1 MTLTIQGCAVS
12 ERIVYVKPECSA
24 PDHEPLRNIKATTLW
39 DDLVDNENDEEG
51 KKLYDDLVY
60 NQRVTVDWA
69 LSMES
74 MINNVLCKKAGE

>member
-1 MTLTIQGCAVS
+1 MSLMIQGCAVN

-24 PDHEPLRNIKATTLW
+24 PEQEPLRTIKAVTLY
-39 DDLVDNENDEEG
+39 DDLVDDEKDEAG
-51 KKLYDDLVY
+51 KKLYEDLVY

-69 LSMES
+69 LSMQS